1 MGPFSPNTE
10 CKSAPNHGLIKGM
23 PRIVTALLTLFVL
36 TQAGLIRAQT
46 ATGRLSG
53 TVLDSTGAVIRDA
66 AVKIESESS
75 GAAINLVTDASGAFK
90 ALALPAGDYSVEAI
104 ADGFQ
109 RHVVTGLKVDI
120 ARETS
125 VPPIRLEIGS
135 MVETIEVEGGVS
147 QVQTTTAEISST
159 VTMDQIQH
167 LPLIGRGPIG
177 LIHLE
182 AGVAFQGRTPTVIN
196 GQRTSFSNVT
206 LDGINIQDNYIRD
219 NGLNFIPNRVLVD
232 QVSEFTIT
240 NQNGNAAF
248 GGGASQVN
256 FTTPAG
262 TNEFHGNVY
271 WHNRNR
277 EFSANQWFSNRI
289 GTPKPFLNLN
299 QVGGSLGGPIV
310 KNRLMFYTNYEV
322 YRRRA
327 EAFTNTVIPTQDARN
342 GIFTYRDALNVV
354 RKVDVLALGGLP
366 MDPAVSQILER
377 VPGPENINNFDVGDS
392 ERDLLRNAAG
402 YQFNVRD
409 NNDRQA
415 VTNRLDYVFSDHHFL
430 SGTYQYTRDE
440 PDRPDAG
447 TGFSPV
453 PSVKEF
459 SHTQFISLG
468 WNWTPNPNWTN
479 ELRGGFNL
487 APGEFRTTEDIGSRI
502 IGGFSFTNPAVNFEP
517 EGRYTDTYNF
527 MDNAAWQAGTH
538 SVRFGGSAQRVHVE
552 TFFSGGTTP
561 AYDIG
566 ISFISPLF
574 LNPTQFPGGISG
586 TDLDAAEGL
595 MATLGGVIGSGSQLF
610 NVADRNSGFIPGQEF
625 RRRYSLNSYALYAQD
640 SWRIRPPLTLSYGL
654 RWEYT
659 GRVDERDGLLLSP
672 VIGPAGLRDTLLSNA
687 TLDFAGSAV
696 GRPLYRRDL
705 NNFAPNIGLAY
716 DVFGNG
722 KTALRLGYSINYVND
737 EAILT
742 AENAG
747 ASNAGLQIIGGFP
760 ALDERLGNGLP
771 AIETPDFQVP
781 RTASDNLLTDPVA
794 ALFTMDPD
802 IRSPYVQQW
811 NIGKWGIHLTQAATR
826 CCGRAKAS
834 TKKRIPR
841 LLLWRGVGLR
851 SASDSR
857 SCRPKAATAMNS
869 RVGRLGGHSHD
880 SRNLTF
886 LFRSREATTHRVYLN
901 EVDTPVIGIQHEVL
915 PSTVLEVRYVGTK
928 GTKLWRGFDLNQVIL
943 DENDFLNDFLRAR
956 SNGFLALQRNGAF
969 NPGFNPGIKGSQAL
983 TVFPRLALGGLLTN
997 TVVRSLIQ
1005 RGEAAE
1011 LGATYYALGF
1021 ADGSG
1026 VKFVP
1031 NENTFVAD
1039 LITNYSSSSY
1049 NALQV
1054 EVRRRA
1060 AAGIQLQGNYSFSKV
1075 LTDSSG
1081 AAVRFD
1087 PFLDND
1093 SPGIERARA
1102 DFDLNHVFNFNF
1114 VWPLPF
1120 GEGGRLAPL
1129 VSGWTLSSIVSW
1141 QSGAPLS
1148 LLSGRATINRRSRS
1162 VQNTAVTSL
1171 TKPELDD
1178 IVRFRMT
1185 GDGPFLIAESAISP
1199 RDNTGVSPDGEA
1211 PFGGQIFSHPGPGE
1225 IGVLQRRLFNG
1236 PSAFGLDLAID
1247 KTFRLQPGHSVLLGA
1262 KIANVLNHPV
1272 FFSGSHSLDSTQFGR
1287 ISNTLI
1293 GARIIEFQL
1302 RYSF

>member
-811 NIGKWGIHLTQAATR
+811 NIG
-826 CCGRAKAS
+826 
-834 TKKRIPR
+834 
-841 LLLWRGVGLR
+841 
-851 SASDSR
+851 
-857 SCRPKAATAMNS
+857 
-869 RVGRLGGHSHD
+869 
-880 SRNLTF
+880 
-886 LFRSREATTHRVYLN
+886 
-901 EVDTPVIGIQHEVL
+901 IQHEVL

-1039 LITNYSSSSY
+1039 LTTNYSSSSY

-1162 VQNTAVTSL
+1162 VQNTAVPSL

>member
-1 MGPFSPNTE
+1 M
-10 CKSAPNHGLIKGM
+10 KGM

-36 TQAGLIRAQT
+36 AQAGSLRAQT

-53 TVLDSTGAVIRDA
+53 TVLDSTGAVVRNA
-66 AVKIESESS
+66 SVKIESEAS
-75 GAAINLVTDASGAFK
+75 GAVIDLVTDASGAFK
-90 ALALPAGDYSVEAI
+90 ALALPAGDYSVAAS

-135 MVETIEVEGGVS
+135 IAETIEVEGGVS

-167 LPLIGRGPIG
+167 LPLIGRGPLG

-219 NGLNFIPNRVLVD
+219 NGLNFIPNRLLVD

-310 KNRLMFYTNYEV
+310 KNRLMFYTNYEA
-322 YRRRA
+322 YRQRA
-327 EAFTNTVIPTQDARN
+327 EARNNTLILTPDARN
-342 GIFTYRDALNVV
+342 GIFTYRDARNVV
-354 RKVDVLALGGLP
+354 RKVDVMALGGVP
-366 MDPAVSQILER
+366 RDPAVTAVLDQ

-392 ERDLLRNAAG
+392 DRGLLRNTAG
-402 YQFNVRD
+402 YQFNVR
-409 NNDRQA
+409 NNNNRNA
-415 VTNRLDYVFSDHHFL
+415 ATSRLDYVVSDDHFL
-430 SGTYQYTRDE
+430 SGTYQYTRE
-440 PDRPDAG
+440 QPDRPGAG
-447 TGFSPV
+447 TGFSTVPPV
-453 PSVKEF
+453 QEF
-459 SHTQFISLG
+459 SHTQLVSLG
-468 WNWTPNPNWTN
+468 WNWTPSPNWTN

-487 APGEFRTTEDIGSRI
+487 APGEFRSTEDIGPRI

-517 EGRYTDTYNF
+517 EGRYTDTFNF

-538 SVRFGGSAQRVHVE
+538 SLRFGGSAQRVQVE
-552 TFFSGGTTP
+552 SFLSGGTTP
-561 AYDIG
+561 RYDIG
-566 ISFISPLF
+566 ISFTSPLF
-574 LNPTQFPGGISG
+574 LNATQFPGGISG

-595 MATLGGVIGSGSQLF
+595 MATLGGVIGNGAQLF
-610 NVADRNSGFIPGQEF
+610 NVADRTSGFIPGQEF
-625 RRRYSLNSYALYAQD
+625 RRNYSLNTYAFYAQD
-640 SWRIRPPLTLSYGL
+640 SWRVRPALTLSYGL

-659 GRVDERDGLLLSP
+659 GRVEERDGLLLSP
-672 VIGPAGLRDTLLSNA
+672 VIGSGGVRDTLLSNA

-696 GRPLYRRDL
+696 GRPLYGRDL

-716 DVFGNG
+716 DMFGNG
-722 KTALRLGYSINYVND
+722 KTALRMGYSINYVND
-737 EAILT
+737 EALLA

-747 ASNAGLQIIGGFP
+747 ASNSGLQIVRAFDT
-760 ALDERLGNGLP
+760 LDERLSAGLP
-771 AIETPDFQVP
+771 AFETPEFKLP
-781 RTASDNLLTDPVA
+781 RTAQDNLDIDPVA
-794 ALFTMDPD
+794 ALFSMDPD

-811 NIGKWGIHLTQAATR
+811 N
-826 CCGRAKAS
+826 
-834 TKKRIPR
+834 
-841 LLLWRGVGLR
+841 
-851 SASDSR
+851 
-857 SCRPKAATAMNS
+857 
-869 RVGRLGGHSHD
+869 
-880 SRNLTF
+880 
-886 LFRSREATTHRVYLN
+886 
-901 EVDTPVIGIQHEVL
+901 IGIQHEVL
-915 PSTVLEVRYVGTK
+915 PSTVLEVRYVGNK

-943 DENDFLNDFLRAR
+943 DDNDFLDDFLRAR

-969 NPGFNPGIKGSQAL
+969 NPAFNPGIEGSQAL
-983 TVFPRLALGGLLTN
+983 TVFPNLALGGLLTN

-1011 LGATYYALGF
+1011 LGATYYGLGF

-1039 LITNYSSSSY
+1039 LIANYSNSSY
-1049 NALQV
+1049 NALQI

-1060 AAGIQLQGNYSFSKV
+1060 AAGIQIQGNYTFSKV

-1081 AAVRFD
+1081 TLVRFD

-1093 SPGIERARA
+1093 SPGIERSRA

-1120 GEGGRLAPL
+1120 AEGGRLAPL

-1162 VQNTAVTSL
+1162 VQNTALTSL
-1171 TKPELDD
+1171 TKPELDN

-1185 GDGPFLIAESAISP
+1185 GDGPFLIADSAISP

-1211 PFGGQIFSHPGPGE
+1211 PFAGQIFSHPEPGE

-1247 KTFRLQPGHSVLLGA
+1247 KTFRFRERHSVLLGA
-1262 KIANVLNHPV
+1262 KIANALNHPA
-1272 FFSGSHSLDSTQFGR
+1272 FFSGSHLLGSTQFGR
-1287 ISNTLI
+1287 ISSTLI
-1293 GARIIEFQL
+1293 GARVIEFQL

>member
-811 NIGKWGIHLTQAATR
+811 NIG
-826 CCGRAKAS
+826 
-834 TKKRIPR
+834 
-841 LLLWRGVGLR
+841 
-851 SASDSR
+851 
-857 SCRPKAATAMNS
+857 
-869 RVGRLGGHSHD
+869 
-880 SRNLTF
+880 
-886 LFRSREATTHRVYLN
+886 
-901 EVDTPVIGIQHEVL
+901 IQHEVL